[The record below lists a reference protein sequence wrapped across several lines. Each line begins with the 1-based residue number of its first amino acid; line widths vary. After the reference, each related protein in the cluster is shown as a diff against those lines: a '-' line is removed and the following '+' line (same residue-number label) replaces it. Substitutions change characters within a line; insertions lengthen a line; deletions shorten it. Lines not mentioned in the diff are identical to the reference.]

1 MFETIISQ
9 VIGEKREEQ
18 AEFLITGKV
27 PAPEEEKE
35 EEMVVVAGKSPVKGA
50 RKRLRS
56 EEDDLICL

>member
-1 MFETIISQ
+1 M
-9 VIGEKREEQ
+9 IGEKREEQ